1 MYLVVG
7 QTSLRKLKSN
17 ERNGTDMAITNP
29 TFTQHIV
36 LQRFR
41 TTDGYTGCWIIA
53 PSLGLR
59 MFGAVLGRFPF
70 ASGLGHGRIVSI
82 SRGSPPHKKR

>member
-1 MYLVVG
+1 
-7 QTSLRKLKSN
+7 
-17 ERNGTDMAITNP
+17 MAITNS

-41 TTDGYTGCWIIA
+41 ATDGYTDHRITA
-53 PSLGLR
+53 PSLGMR
-59 MFGAVLGRFPF
+59 MFGAVLGRFPL
-70 ASGLGHGRIVSI
+70 AIGLDHGRIVSI

>member
-1 MYLVVG
+1 
-7 QTSLRKLKSN
+7 
-17 ERNGTDMAITNP
+17 MAITNP

-41 TTDGYTGCWIIA
+41 ATDDYMGHRIIA

-59 MFGAVLGRFPF
+59 MFGAVLGRAPL
-70 ASGLGHGRIVSI
+70 AIGLDHGRIVSI